1 MVSTAFGLT
10 IGGESVLTGLMKVTP
25 KM

>member
-10 IGGESVLTGLMKVTP
+10 IGGESVLTGQIKVTP